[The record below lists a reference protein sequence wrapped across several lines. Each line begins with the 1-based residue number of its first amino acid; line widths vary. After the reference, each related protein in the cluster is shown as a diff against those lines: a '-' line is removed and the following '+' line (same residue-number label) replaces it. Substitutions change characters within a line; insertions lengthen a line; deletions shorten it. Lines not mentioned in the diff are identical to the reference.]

1 MGSKMV
7 VIGVL
12 AGLKGTASMLHAG
25 SPIACRQKVSG
36 ILGLRVMNGE
46 HRVLD
51 SIGDFADVYVMVF
64 RLQAVDVQASYPL
77 MIKLPGFP
85 NLNLLFRE
93 ERQSSLLRL
102 TRAHRIMKVVLGTK
116 AIRSGYAQCLQLLF

>member
-1 MGSKMV
+1 MMGSKMV
-7 VIGVL
+7 VIGVP

-25 SPIACRQKVSG
+25 SPIACRQEVSR

-51 SIGDFADVYVMVF
+51 SIRDFVDVYIMVF

-77 MIKLPGFP
+77 MIKLPG
-85 NLNLLFRE
+85 
-93 ERQSSLLRL
+93 
-102 TRAHRIMKVVLGTK
+102 
-116 AIRSGYAQCLQLLF
+116 